1 MKPDVCIINWQ
12 NLIFFLFVSSFIL
25 VTYLLGKVLLIAELF
40 YPQRNFEFKYKS
52 IHFGQNEPAK
62 LTLFWIAG
70 EKNLE

>member
-1 MKPDVCIINWQ
+1 M
-12 NLIFFLFVSSFIL
+12 
-25 VTYLLGKVLLIAELF
+25 TYLLGKVLLIAELF

-70 EKNLE
+70 KKKSWNHHLKAFESVPGTSLHMYF